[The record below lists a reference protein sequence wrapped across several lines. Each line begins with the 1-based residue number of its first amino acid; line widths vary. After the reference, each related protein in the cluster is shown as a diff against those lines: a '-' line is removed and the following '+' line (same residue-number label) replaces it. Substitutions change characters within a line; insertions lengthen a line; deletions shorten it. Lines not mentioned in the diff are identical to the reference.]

1 MAIHKG
7 GLGRGLNALISDNTY
22 TAKPE
27 EVISSGNIAEVE
39 ISKIEPNPN
48 QPRTVFDEEKLNEL
62 ADSIKTLGIIQPIT
76 LRKIDDEKFQIISGE
91 RRYRASKIA
100 GLEKVPA
107 YIRDADDNSVLEL
120 ALVENIQREDLN
132 PIEVAISYRRL
143 VEECNISQEN
153 VSKRVGKGRTTITN
167 FLRLLKLPDE
177 IQAAL
182 RNKLISVGQVR
193 PLISIEDEN
202 LQLDLF
208 HKIYENG
215 LSARQVEELVKN
227 PDGYIIG
234 NPEDNQNGENQENNQ
249 ENQSENQEN
258 NQDNNQ
264 ENQPKKIL
272 TKVQRP
278 KLNDAQKQLKKDFTQ
293 KFNVPIDLKVDS
305 KGSCKLTF
313 NLNSQEDY
321 DKIINLLNGIQL

>member
-7 GLGRGLNALISDNTY
+7 GLGRGLGALISDNTY

-39 ISKIEPNPN
+39 ISKIEPNPD

-62 ADSIKTLGIIQPIT
+62 ADSIKNLGIIQPLT
-76 LRKIDDEKFQIISGE
+76 LRKLEDDRFQIISGE

-107 YIRDADDNSVLEL
+107 YIREADDNTVLEL

-132 PIEVAISYRRL
+132 AIEVAISYRRL
-143 VEECNISQEN
+143 VEECNISQEDL
-153 VSKRVGKGRTTITN
+153 SKRVGKGRTTITN

-202 LQLDLF
+202 LQVELF
-208 HKIYENG
+208 RKIYENG

-234 NPEDNQNGENQENNQ
+234 NENQQNE
-249 ENQSENQEN
+249 EEKSEQTNDDDAQN
-258 NQDNNQ
+258 T
-264 ENQPKKIL
+264 KKVL

-278 KLNDAQKQLKKDFTQ
+278 KLSNEQKQLKKDFSQ

-321 DKIINLLNGIQL
+321 EKIINMLNSIQL

>member
-7 GLGRGLNALISDNTY
+7 GLGRGLGALISDNTY

-39 ISKIEPNPN
+39 ISKIEPNPD

-62 ADSIKTLGIIQPIT
+62 ADSIKNLGIIQPLT
-76 LRKIDDEKFQIISGE
+76 LRKLEDDRFQIISGE

-107 YIRDADDNSVLEL
+107 YIREADDNTVLEL

-132 PIEVAISYRRL
+132 AIEVAISYRRL
-143 VEECNISQEN
+143 VEECNISQEDL
-153 VSKRVGKGRTTITN
+153 SKRVGKGRTTITN

-202 LQLDLF
+202 LQVELF
-208 HKIYENG
+208 RKIYENR

-234 NPEDNQNGENQENNQ
+234 NENQQNE
-249 ENQSENQEN
+249 EEKSEQTNDDDAQN
-258 NQDNNQ
+258 T
-264 ENQPKKIL
+264 KKVL

-278 KLNDAQKQLKKDFTQ
+278 KLSNEQKQLKKDFSQ

-321 DKIINLLNGIQL
+321 EKIINMLNSIQL